1 MDESNGANDSDHKGN
16 EVNANAL
23 HGKDSRSQSQSQ
35 SQSSIFKTSV
45 LNMRSYSVRHGR
57 SGTSTSSV
65 HGQGKKG
72 NVTNKNTNFGDS
84 QGRAKKTLLPRGVC
98 YPTNISV
105 NDVLCNYAPFR

>member
-1 MDESNGANDSDHKGN
+1 M
-16 EVNANAL
+16 NANAL
-23 HGKDSRSQSQSQ
+23 PCNDSRSQSQS
-35 SQSSIFKTSV
+35 SMFKTSV

-65 HGQGKKG
+65 RGNNTKGNAGASKGNSNLGSDNQGK
-72 NVTNKNTNFGDS
+72 
-84 QGRAKKTLLPRGVC
+84 AKKKMLPRGIC